1 MMRSCFAAGALALAA
16 VVTVLPDRA
25 LAQTRSVNVADFQD
39 DFQVGTPRPGWS
51 YLWNANG
58 PLGSPAN
65 YVPLVADNGRYESVA
80 NGLYPDPAPGSFV
93 AAGTSPVDLTHYPY
107 EIPGLPP
114 MPQTIVRPGQGRLQD
129 ASGIERAVIIAYTF
143 SAQDFADAG
152 IAPNQRALA
161 SITDYD
167 FAVAVESVD
176 GVSARVFRDSDATP
190 VLDFSLDNPP
200 PFVPPFR
207 FQTTMDPRERS
218 VGEYSV
224 GETVYFAVGSN
235 LNDTGD
241 EMRLDFTLGL
251 KPVPEPTTLGLLAPL
266 GLGLLARRRR

>member
-1 MMRSCFAAGALALAA
+1 MMRLCSAAGALALAA
-16 VVTVLPDRA
+16 VVTVLPGRA
-25 LAQTRSVNVADFQD
+25 VAQSVNVADFQD
-39 DFQVGTPRPGWS
+39 EFQVGTPRPGWS

-58 PLGSPAN
+58 PLGNPAN
-65 YVPLVADNGRYESVA
+65 YAPLVADNGRYESVA
-80 NGLYPDPAPGSFV
+80 NGTYPDPAPGSFV
-93 AAGTSPVDLTHYPY
+93 AAGTSPVDLAHYPY
-107 EIPGLPP
+107 DLPGLPP
-114 MPQTIVRPGQGRLQD
+114 MPQTIVRPGQGRVQD
-129 ASGIERAVIIAYTF
+129 AAGIERAVIIGYTF

-167 FAVAVESVD
+167 FAVAVEGLD
-176 GVSARVFRDSDATP
+176 GVSARVFRDTDATP

-207 FQTTMDPRERS
+207 FQTLMDPRERS

-224 GETVYFAVGSN
+224 GQTVYFAVGSN
-235 LNDTGD
+235 LNDTND

-251 KPVPEPTTLGLLAPL
+251 KPVPEPTTLALLAPL
-266 GLGLLARRRR
+266 GLGLLTRRRR